1 MQVPRPEGR
10 ALVVVPTYNE
20 AASVEDVARRLFDA
34 APAVELLVVDDS
46 SDDGTAGVVRALA
59 SQRAGVHLI
68 ERPGKQGLGTAYVTG
83 FRWAVER
90 GYDAVVEMDA
100 DGSHDPASV
109 PALLDALRDAD
120 LAIGSRYV
128 AGGRIQNWGLLRR
141 LLSRGGNLYARAWLR
156 FGVKDSTSGFRAF
169 RVAWLASGDLGDV
182 RSEGYAFQ
190 IEMTRRVH
198 RSGGRV
204 VEVPITFTERVH
216 GKSKLSRRIVLEAL
230 IEVARWG
237 IRDRLRG
244 PRRRALDTPR
254 P

>member
-1 MQVPRPEGR
+1 MRVPRPAGR

-20 AASVEDVARRLFDA
+20 AASVADVARRLFEA
-34 APAVELLVVDDS
+34 APGVELLVVDDAS
-46 SDDGTAGVVRALA
+46 RDGTAGVVRSLA
-59 SQRAGVHLI
+59 AGRAGVHLV
-68 ERPGKQGLGTAYVTG
+68 ERPGKQGLGTAYVAG
-83 FRWAVER
+83 FRWAMAR

-128 AGGRIQNWGLLRR
+128 PGGRIHNWGLLRR
-141 LLSRGGNLYARAWLR
+141 LLSRAGNLYARAWLG
-156 FGVKDSTSGFRAF
+156 FDVKDSTSGFRAF
-169 RVAWLASGDLGDV
+169 RVAWLEREELADV

-198 RSGGRV
+198 RAGGRV
-204 VEVPITFTERVH
+204 VEVPITFTERMH

-230 IEVARWG
+230 VEVARWG
-237 IRDRLRG
+237 IRDRLRTT
-244 PRRRALDTPR
+244 RERALGEPR

>member
-1 MQVPRPEGR
+1 MQDPRRAGR

-20 AASVEDVARRLFDA
+20 AQSVAGVARRLFDA
-34 APAVELLVVDDS
+34 APDAELLVVDDS
-46 SDDGTAGVVRALA
+46 SDDGTADVVRALA
-59 SQRAGVHLI
+59 AERPGVHLV
-68 ERPGKQGLGTAYVTG
+68 ERPGKQGLGTAYVAG
-83 FRWAVER
+83 FRWAMER

-128 AGGRIQNWGLLRR
+128 PGGRIQNWGLLRR
-141 LLSRGGNLYARAWLR
+141 LLSRAGNVYARAWLR

-169 RVAWLASGDLGDV
+169 RVEWLRSEDLDDV

-204 VEVPITFTERVH
+204 VEVPIPFTERVL
-216 GKSKLSRRIVLEAL
+216 GRSKRRRRLVFEAL
-230 IEVARWG
+230 VEVTRSG
-237 IRDRLRG
+237 IRDRLGATRK
-244 PRRRALDTPR
+244 RALDAR
-254 P
+254 R